1 MLFKKL
7 LDRIKR
13 SIWLYPVLYSLGA
26 IVLAVVVIFL
36 DTDYFFDL
44 AKIIPSLF
52 LTSTEQARSLL
63 SLIAGAFITIM
74 TFTFSTTMVVL
85 TMYSSQFSPRVV
97 ENFLANKA
105 TMKSFGILISGFI
118 YAIMTLFFLQPG
130 NSADGVISASIGVF
144 YIIIGLVNFIVF
156 IASVG
161 TYIQAGN
168 LIDRLYERA
177 ENDIIDYRNQIK
189 EYRHVSDEA
198 VAQLKEKALIF
209 SPDSGYIQEIDYRGI
224 YQAARDSQAI
234 VRFDKVP
241 GQFLTERSPIA
252 VIYFDDETPIE
263 ENIIQRIVRSVM
275 VGQTRTETQD
285 FSFSIQKIAE
295 VALKALSPGIND
307 PNTAIHC
314 IRQLGLLIRDLSQIE
329 QGYILMKD
337 EEEMGALYREGYNLN
352 LVLTDVFVPIIH
364 YGHKDIL
371 VMREVMKAYRHM
383 LEKAPGRNK
392 TTIYEYARRLKQ
404 KMDMMSLHDEEYELI
419 NREFEEIQTRMA

>member
-329 QGYILMKD
+329 QGYILMKE
-337 EEEMGALYREGYNLN
+337 EEEMGALYREGYNLH

>member
-329 QGYILMKD
+329 QGYILMKNED
-337 EEEMGALYREGYNLN
+337 EKGALYREGYNLH